1 MFDLEKFVSI
11 APEWAGRLT
20 YYKSIES
27 TNDEAKKRIR
37 EGVESGCVILADHQT
52 AGRGRRGSEWL
63 SEPGHGLL
71 FSIILKPEY
80 SQQYWGR
87 MSLVTG
93 LAIATCLSEE
103 WGLSAEIKWPND
115 ILVLGKKCCGI
126 LVETQGDHVI
136 IGVGLNVSYSP
147 ADDRF
152 ISVWEGIGKPV
163 SREEIL
169 ADVLIAID
177 NELKQCDESGFSE
190 QLVRLR
196 SKCAF
201 LGKEI
206 QFTADSQ
213 SRTGFLVGI
222 GDSGE
227 LLVRNEGVITPYIHA
242 ESIRPLDM
250 SY

>member
-1 MFDLEKFVSI
+1 MFDLEGFTRI
-11 APEWAGRLT
+11 TPEWAEKLV

-27 TNDEAKKRIR
+27 TNDEAKRRIR

-63 SEPGHGLL
+63 SEPEHGLL

-115 ILVLGKKCCGI
+115 ILVFGKKCCGI
-126 LVETQGDHVI
+126 LVETQGDYVI
-136 IGVGLNVSYSP
+136 VGVGLNVSYSP
-147 ADDRF
+147 EDDRF
-152 ISVWEGIGKPV
+152 TSVWEGLGKPV

-169 ADVLIAID
+169 ADVLTAID
-177 NELKQCDESGFSE
+177 NELRQCDESGFSE

-196 SKCAF
+196 SRCAF

-206 QFTADSQ
+206 QFTADAQ
-213 SRTGFLVGI
+213 CRTGVLVGI

-227 LLVRNEGVITPYIHA
+227 LLVRNKGVTCSYIHA
-242 ESIRPLDM
+242 EAIRPLDI
-250 SY
+250 S